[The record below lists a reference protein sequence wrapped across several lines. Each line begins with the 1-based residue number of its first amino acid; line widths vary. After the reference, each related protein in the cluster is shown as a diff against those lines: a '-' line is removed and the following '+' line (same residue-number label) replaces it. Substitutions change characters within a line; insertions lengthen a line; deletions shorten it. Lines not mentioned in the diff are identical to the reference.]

1 MKKFVMLLAIAS
13 VSFAADKKTTKKPK
27 AAPPPQA
34 ITIPKDA
41 VPNADG
47 SSYTYTDKQ
56 GKKWIYAKTP
66 FGIMKSAASDTTVSN
81 TETVGPSTK
90 VIDKGDSVRFE
101 KPGPFGTIA
110 YEKKKTELN
119 ESERQAVDAQ
129 KANQQ

>member
-66 FGIMKSAASDTTVSN
+66 FGIMKSAASDTTISN